1 MNDNFKLNKFWTLK
15 DTSNYSKT
23 KTKHLFNNPN
33 VVRIF
38 YFKKPFLLKV
48 KLKRLS
54 NEDVFVSPTHFMSQI
69 FPKGFYQCIYQNKKF
84 NFTEEDII
92 EVIN

>member
-1 MNDNFKLNKFWTLK
+1 MNDSFKLNKFWTLK

-23 KTKHLFNNPN
+23 KTKDLFNNPN

-48 KLKRLS
+48 KLKRLG
-54 NEDVFVSPTHFMSQI
+54 NEEVFVSPTQFMSQY
-69 FPKGFYQCIYQNKKF
+69 FPTGFYQCVYQNKKF
-84 NFTEEDII
+84 IFFEEDII
-92 EVIN
+92 EIIN

>member
-1 MNDNFKLNKFWTLK
+1 MNNNFKLNKFWTLK
-15 DTSNYSKT
+15 DTSNYSKV
-23 KTKHLFNNPN
+23 KIKDLFNNPN

-48 KLKRLS
+48 KIRRLG
-54 NEDVFVSPTHFMSQI
+54 NETVFVSPTQFMSQF
-69 FPKGFYQCIYQNKKF
+69 FPKGFYQCVYQNEKF
-84 NFTEEDII
+84 NFSEEDII